1 MMKKTI
7 AILCMVLAVALC
19 ACDKKITTETT
30 PATTEAQVTT
40 LASTPSETTPV
51 ATTTEAT
58 TTATEATTTV
68 VEETTTVSE
77 TSETTEATTEATTVA
92 ETTQAPAPTTTAA
105 NPSQAWTETELVKT
119 VYAHTTANIRSG
131 PGTSYGKVR
140 TTNLGD
146 AMTVVAIT
154 NNNWYKLEDGTFI
167 SQTVVSDVAPTPVPT
182 QAPTPTPDP
191 NAPVPT
197 PVPADTMTIS
207 QIESAIRNTI
217 TSVRSGNGLTTNFSD
232 VLNGQCRKNAEYH
245 AGIGALGHP
254 GNNGELESAGIVGP
268 TLRTG
273 DQNGWGPWHA
283 WNKGYGGET
292 TESLDEAV
300 RAAARYLIVT
310 HVPDMAI
317 DANQTE
323 FGVGVYKITKSNG
336 AINYY
341 IYISCANTEVL
352 QRQIDNGF
360 YN

>member
-1 MMKKTI
+1 MKKTI

-30 PATTEAQVTT
+30 PVATEAKVTT

-58 TTATEATTTV
+58 TTATEATTTAT
-68 VEETTTVSE
+68 EETTTVPE

-182 QAPTPTPDP
+182 KAPTPTPDP

-197 PVPADTMTIS
+197 TAPVATLS
-207 QIESAIRNTI
+207 ASEAESIIRSVV
-217 TSVRSGNGLTTNFSD
+217 TSVRNGNGLTTNYSD
-232 VLNGQCRKNAEYH
+232 VLSGQCRKDGQYFCTNY
-245 AGIGALGHP
+245 GAVGHT
-254 GNNGELESAGIVGP
+254 GRNGSADSAGTVGQ
-268 TLRTG
+268 
-273 DQNGWGPWHA
+273 QNRVSNPDGGSTWYK
-283 WNKGYGGET
+283 WNLGYSGEK
-292 TESLDEAV
+292 TESLDEAL
-300 RAAARYLIVT
+300 RAAARYLVVT
-310 HVPDMAI
+310 HVPDMATN
-317 DANQTE
+317 AEWTE
-323 FGVGVYKITKSNG
+323 FGVGVYKNTDSNG
-336 AINYY
+336 RVEYY
-341 IYISCANTEVL
+341 IYVSCASPEAL
-352 QRQIDNGF
+352 QWQIDNGN

>member
-58 TTATEATTTV
+58 TTATEATTTAT
-68 VEETTTVSE
+68 EETTTVPE

-207 QIESAIRNTI
+207 QIESAIWSVV
-217 TSVRSGNGLTTNFSD
+217 TSVRSGNGLTTNYSD
-232 VLNGQCRKNAEYH
+232 ILSTQCRKDAEYY
-245 AGIGALGHP
+245 AGIGALGHTGKN
-254 GNNGELESAGIVGP
+254 GNADSAGIVGP

-310 HVPDMAI
+310 HVPEMATN
-317 DANQTE
+317 AEWTE
-323 FGVGVYKITKSNG
+323 FGVGVYKITKGNG

-341 IYISCANTEVL
+341 IYISCASPNGL
-352 QRQIDNGF
+352 QCQIDMGY

>member
-1 MMKKTI
+1 MKKTI
-7 AILCMVLAVALC
+7 AILLMVLTVALG

-30 PATTEAQVTT
+30 PVTTEAQVTT
-40 LASTPSETTPV
+40 LESTPSETTPV
-51 ATTTEAT
+51 VTSTEATTEAT
-58 TTATEATTTV
+58 TTVA
-68 VEETTTVSE
+68 EETTTAPE
-77 TSETTEATTEATTVA
+77 TSETTEATTVPENTQATTVA
-92 ETTQAPAPTTTAA
+92 PTTQAPAPTTAA
-105 NPSQAWTETELVKT
+105 NPNQAWTETELIKT
-119 VYAHTTANIRSG
+119 VYAQTTANIRSG
-131 PGTSYGKVR
+131 AGTSYGKVR
-140 TTNLGD
+140 STNLGD

-182 QAPTPTPDP
+182 KAPTPTPDP

-217 TSVRSGNGLTTNFSD
+217 TSVRSGNGLTTNYSD
-232 VLNGQCRKNAEYH
+232 VLNGRCQENAEYH

-310 HVPDMAI
+310 HVPEMATN
-317 DANQTE
+317 AELTE

-341 IYISCANTEVL
+341 IYISCANSEVL

>member
-1 MMKKTI
+1 MKKTI

-19 ACDKKITTETT
+19 ACDKKIATETT

-51 ATTTEAT
+51 ATT
-58 TTATEATTTV
+58 TEATTTV

-140 TTNLGD
+140 STNLGD

-154 NNNWYKLEDGTFI
+154 NNNWYKLEDGTFV

-182 QAPTPTPDP
+182 KAPTPTPDP

-197 PVPADTMTIS
+197 TAPVATLS
-207 QIESAIRNTI
+207 ASEAESIIRSVV
-217 TSVRSGNGLTTNFSD
+217 TSVRNGNGLTTNYSD
-232 VLNGQCRKNAEYH
+232 VLSGQCRKDGQYFCTNY
-245 AGIGALGHP
+245 GAVGHT
-254 GNNGELESAGIVGP
+254 GKNGSADSAGIVGNV
-268 TLRTG
+268 TRIS
-273 DQNGWGPWHA
+273 DKNGNSSWSQ
-283 WNKGYGGET
+283 WNLGFGLET
-292 TESLDEAV
+292 TDDLNEAL
-300 RAAARYLIVT
+300 RAAARYLVVT
-310 HVPDMAI
+310 HVPDMATN
-317 DANQTE
+317 AEWTE
-323 FGVGVYKITKSNG
+323 FGVGVYKTTGSHGKVE
-336 AINYY
+336 YY
-341 IYISCANTEVL
+341 IYVSCASPEAL
-352 QRQIDNGF
+352 QWQIDNGN